1 MAREVGGWLSG
12 PPTPSDHVAGVRL
25 GFPAEGPGSMASTGA
40 RIGAFII
47 DAIVANLLA
56 GIPYFFHVRYTPNSR
71 TFIVLGAFLLIELLF
86 DATYGQ
92 TLGKRVLGIRVIR
105 VDGDGLAGFPWLIL
119 RTVLLGA
126 LIPAV
131 VWDRDRR
138 GLHDKAAG
146 TVVVVDPNR
155 AERLQAKTR
164 SVPSKAAPQKASA
177 GSARPGKGPQARPAK
192 RKRRR

>member
-25 GFPAEGPGSMASTGA
+25 GFPAQGPGSVASTGA

-47 DAIVANLLA
+47 DAIVANLVA
-56 GIPYFFHVRYTPNSR
+56 GIPYLFGVRYTPNSR
-71 TFIVLGAFLLIELLF
+71 TFVVLGAFLLIELIF

-92 TLGKRVLGIRVIR
+92 TLGKRLLGIRVIR
-105 VDGDGLAGFPWLIL
+105 VDGNGLAGLPWLLL
-119 RTVLLGA
+119 RTFLLGA
-126 LIPAV
+126 LVPAV

-146 TVVVVDPNR
+146 TIVVVDPNK
-155 AERLQAKTR
+155 AQQPGR
-164 SVPSKAAPQKASA
+164 SAAAKAAAAKAPA
-177 GSARPGKGPQARPAK
+177 VSARPGKGPQARPAK

>member
-1 MAREVGGWLSG
+1 
-12 PPTPSDHVAGVRL
+12 
-25 GFPAEGPGSMASTGA
+25 MASTGA

-56 GIPYFFHVRYTPNSR
+56 GIPYFFRVRYTPNSR
-71 TFIVLGAFLLIELLF
+71 TFIVLGAYLLIELIF

-105 VDGDGLAGFPWLIL
+105 VDGNGLAGFPWLVL
-119 RTVLLGA
+119 RTIPLGA

-146 TVVVVDPNR
+146 TVVVVDPNKGQQ
-155 AERLQAKTR
+155 LQANAR
-164 SVPSKAAPQKASA
+164 SAPGKAAPQKAA
-177 GSARPGKGPQARPAK
+177 VGSARPGKGPQARPAK
-192 RKRRR
+192 RKRRK

>member
-12 PPTPSDHVAGVRL
+12 PPTPSEHVAGVRL
-25 GFPAEGPGSMASTGA
+25 GFPADGPGSVASTGA
-40 RIGAFII
+40 RLGAFVI

-56 GIPYFFHVRYTPNSR
+56 GIPYVFGVRYTPNSR
-71 TFIVLGAFLLIELLF
+71 TFIVLGAFLLMELLL
-86 DATYGQ
+86 DASYGQ
-92 TLGKRVLGIRVIR
+92 TLGKRILGIRVIR
-105 VDGDGLAGFPWLIL
+105 VDGNGLATFPWLIL

-126 LIPAV
+126 LVPAV

-146 TVVVVDPNR
+146 TVVVVDPNKALAQR
-155 AERLQAKTR
+155 
-164 SVPSKAAPQKASA
+164 PSTTASAPTARAAP
-177 GSARPGKGPQARPAK
+177 ARPGKGPQARPAK